1 MNQPVQY
8 LIPVYYQLLVLPYDW
23 SIVTVNFNTY
33 IFARAETNKHAE
45 YVKPSDT
52 ASFDGLTFDILTRE
66 TVFYKEVSGI
76 VGGLWYLKWCLQ
88 AAPPFSHPAVSRSFA
103 ILSLLARFFRSSALT
118 ESLAQAIFR
127 KEIFST
133 RSPFCPFY
141 QNKPEK

>member
-1 MNQPVQY
+1 MLSSVLKLLPYFRSTNFASMNQPVQY

-33 IFARAETNKHAE
+33 IFVRAETNKHAE

-52 ASFDGLTFDILTRE
+52 APFDGLTFWHKKRFFT
-66 TVFYKEVSGI
+66 
-76 VGGLWYLKWCLQ
+76 YLKWCLH
-88 AAPPFSHPAVSRSFA
+88 APPFSHPAVSRSFA
-103 ILSLLARFFRSSALT
+103 ILSLLARFFRSSGLT

-133 RSPFCPFY
+133 RSPFCPF
-141 QNKPEK
+141 